1 MKKNDLAV
9 GKCYYISTDR
19 EENPKLGAKLLSDGK
34 DSLFLDFYFGYQ
46 MVYSNS
52 QDKMIPKKQKRR
64 ESLKLYLWHNP
75 RTPQQRQEN
84 KDTLLLA
91 KKIRHDKGQE
101 LLDQERGYKLQTKQQ
116 SINFLV
122 YFQEYIDT
130 YTKKDLRMVKIALQR
145 FKDFLSD
152 TPEYTMY
159 LRGIKPQQIDN
170 EMVEAFTEYLQ
181 SRSRG
186 EGAKSIYQRF
196 KKVYKACAI
205 KCNINYQKPFLN
217 ADGKS
222 ITITIDEGLIV
233 KDFLSTDEERLLID
247 THYQNENPEIRNA
260 FIFCLYTGMRFCD
273 VKDLTFGNFDFAN
286 HLVTYEQNKTK
297 GHSSKSGVTLPL
309 TDELLGL
316 IGEQPESREKGD
328 LVFMLPSHTMCLK
341 ALRRWTKRAGIDKH
355 ITWHCARH
363 SFGTN
368 MAATAAQKG
377 ISIRVVQDL
386 MGHSNLRYT
395 ERYTRVMDEQK
406 KAAMAELSKMMEG

>member
-1 MKKNDLAV
+1 MKKSDLAI

-377 ISIRVVQDL
+377 ISIWVVQDL

>member
-1 MKKNDLAV
+1 MKKSDLAI